1 MPNETLDRAIRTRTR
16 HMWVGGLGIFVS
28 GPLLYMLAQAM
39 SREWAFIFG
48 GLFVAF
54 AIWVFREERALQKH
68 VESALDES
76 QSSRS
81 GKRN

>member
-1 MPNETLDRAIRTRTR
+1 MPNETLDRAIRARTR
-16 HMWVGGLGIFVS
+16 HMWVAGPGIFV
-28 GPLLYMLAQAM
+28 GGLLLYTLAQAM

-54 AIWVFREERALQKH
+54 AIWAFREERALQKD

-76 QSSRS
+76 Q
-81 GKRN
+81 RNR